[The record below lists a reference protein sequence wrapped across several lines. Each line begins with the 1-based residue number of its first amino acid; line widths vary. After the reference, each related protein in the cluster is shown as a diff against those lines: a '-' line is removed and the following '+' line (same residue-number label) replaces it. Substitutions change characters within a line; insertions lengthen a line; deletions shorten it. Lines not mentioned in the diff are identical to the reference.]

1 MLLEASDFFIYLL
14 VVVVLVV
21 VEKEVLYEFVI
32 EQDNEMQYVEVVTG
46 HV

>member
-14 VVVVLVV
+14 LVLVV